1 MQKTIGII
9 GAGLGGLTLASVLHR
24 HGIETTIYEGEAS
37 ATARWQ
43 GGLLDMHENSGQPAL
58 KAAGQYD
65 GFLKLVRPG
74 EDAKR
79 VVDSAGA
86 VLFDA
91 PGDGASKRPEIE
103 RGNLRTLLMASLPGH
118 AIRWRHKATSF
129 ASLDGGRHRITF
141 ANGTSRTVDVLVG
154 ADGAWS
160 KVRPLVSEAM
170 PIYSGTCFIEIAL
183 DASDPADATSIAAI
197 GDGTMM
203 AVAPGKGIIAH
214 RHADGGVTGYV
225 ALNRSEAWVR
235 SVDFDDVP
243 AGLSFMA
250 QQFAGWAPH
259 LTHLVTGSITAPT
272 IRPIYALAPG
282 IEWPRVPGVTL
293 IGDAAHLMSP
303 FAGEG
308 ANLAMFDGAELAG
321 AIIRHANNSEA
332 ALSAYETALFPRSR
346 EVAQRSAE
354 NLTLFFG
361 DAAPSSVADLF
372 DKLVNGYE

>member
-9 GAGLGGLTLASVLHR
+9 GAGLGGLTLANVLH
-24 HGIETTIYEGEAS
+24 HNGIETTIYDCEAS
-37 ATARWQ
+37 ATARSQ
-43 GGLLDMHENSGQPAL
+43 GGLLDMHENSGQLAL

-79 VVDSAGA
+79 VVDSRGA
-86 VLFDA
+86 ILFDA
-91 PGDGASKRPEIE
+91 PGDAASKRPEVE
-103 RGNLRTLLMASLPGH
+103 RGNLRTLLMASLPGRT
-118 AIRWRHKATSF
+118 IRWGHKAVSF
-129 ASLDGGRHRITF
+129 APLDGGRHRITF
-141 ANGTSRTVDVLVG
+141 ANGTGRTVDVLVG

-160 KVRPLVSEAM
+160 KVRPLVSDAM

-214 RHADGGVTGYV
+214 RHADGRVTGYV

-235 SVDFDDVP
+235 SVNFDDRR
-243 AGLSFMA
+243 AGLSFIA
-250 QQFAGWAPH
+250 RQFAGWAPH
-259 LTHLVTGSITAPT
+259 LTHLVAGSTTAPT

-282 IEWPRVPGVTL
+282 IEWHRMPGVTL

-332 ALSAYETALFPRSR
+332 ALSAYETGLFPRSR

-354 NLTLFFG
+354 YLTLFFG
-361 DAAPSSVADLF
+361 DAAPSSVADMF
-372 DKLVNGYE
+372 GKLVKRL

>member
-24 HGIETTIYEGEAS
+24 HGIRAIIYEGEAS

-58 KAAGQYD
+58 EAAGLY
-65 GFLKLVRPG
+65 GAFLKLVRHG

-79 VVDSAGA
+79 VVDSSGA

-91 PGDGASKRPEIE
+91 VGGEASKRPEIE
-103 RGNLRTLLMASLPGH
+103 RGELRALLMTSLPAH
-118 AIRWRHKATSF
+118 AVRWGRKALSF
-129 ASLDGGRHRITF
+129 SRLGRGRHCIAF
-141 ANGTSRTVDVLVG
+141 ADGTSDTVDVLVG

-160 KVRPLVSEAM
+160 RVRPLVSNAT

-183 DASDPADATSIAAI
+183 NAGDPAHAASIAAI

-214 RHADGGVTGYV
+214 RHADGSVTGYV
-225 ALNRSEAWVR
+225 ALNRPEAWVR
-235 SVDFDDVP
+235 SVDFTDAR
-243 AGLSFMA
+243 AGLALLA

-259 LTHLVTGSITAPT
+259 LTHLVSESVAVPT
-272 IRPIYALAPG
+272 IRSIHALAPG
-282 IEWPRVPGVTL
+282 IEWPRKPGVTL

-308 ANLAMFDGAELAG
+308 ANLAMFDGAELAR
-321 AIIRHANNSEA
+321 ALIDHADDIEA
-332 ALSAYETALFPRSR
+332 ALAAYEAALFPRSK
-346 EVAQRSAE
+346 EVAQRSAD
-354 NLTLFFG
+354 NLALFFG

-372 DKLVNGYE
+372 AELVNGHG